1 MTVKATVSGQLLQKN
16 VKNTSVLTHQRRKLF
31 LMHKVKLT
39 DIIHSVRGSLIWLK
53 KVFQVVLEDATN
65 RVLRVYRGRSEN
77 NNLPMLKFKVLYIE
91 NQVNVSQVDMEKEIV
106 KEVAG
111 MISLNFNFFF
121 IIKADVILVFCSF
134 LSID

>member
-1 MTVKATVSGQLLQKN
+1 
-16 VKNTSVLTHQRRKLF
+16 
-31 LMHKVKLT
+31 MHKVKLI
-39 DIIHSVRGSLIWLK
+39 DIIHSMKGSLIWLK

-77 NNLPMLKFKVLYIE
+77 NNLPMLKFKVLYID

-121 IIKADVILVFCSF
+121 IIKTDVILVFYSF

>member
-1 MTVKATVSGQLLQKN
+1 M
-16 VKNTSVLTHQRRKLF
+16 
-31 LMHKVKLT
+31 
-39 DIIHSVRGSLIWLK
+39 
-53 KVFQVVLEDATN
+53 FQVVLEDATN

-77 NNLPMLKFKVLYIE
+77 NNLPMLKFKVLYIG
-91 NQVNVSQVDMEKEIV
+91 NQINVSQVDMEKEIV

-111 MISLNFNFFF
+111 MILFNFNFFF

>member
-1 MTVKATVSGQLLQKN
+1 
-16 VKNTSVLTHQRRKLF
+16 
-31 LMHKVKLT
+31 MHKVKLT
-39 DIIHSVRGSLIWLK
+39 DISIHSVRGSLIWLK

-77 NNLPMLKFKVLYIE
+77 NNLPMLKFKVLYID

-121 IIKADVILVFCSF
+121 IIKTDVILVFYSF
-134 LSID
+134 LSMD

>member
-1 MTVKATVSGQLLQKN
+1 
-16 VKNTSVLTHQRRKLF
+16 
-31 LMHKVKLT
+31 
-39 DIIHSVRGSLIWLK
+39 
-53 KVFQVVLEDATN
+53 
-65 RVLRVYRGRSEN
+65 
-77 NNLPMLKFKVLYIE
+77 MLKFKVLYID

-121 IIKADVILVFCSF
+121 IIKTDVILVFYSF